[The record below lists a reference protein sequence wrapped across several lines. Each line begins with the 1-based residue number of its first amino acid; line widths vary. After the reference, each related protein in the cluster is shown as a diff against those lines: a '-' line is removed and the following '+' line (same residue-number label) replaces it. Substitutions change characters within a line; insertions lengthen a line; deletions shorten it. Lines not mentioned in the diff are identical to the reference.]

1 MKTEKIIFRK
11 IFIAIINLFIVLVCL
26 FQRSFVGLNINGIL
40 IGEAIVGFGLL
51 ISCLVLLLP
60 SNYFLKY
67 NISKIT
73 ARTFKIAVISFILSS
88 LFFDSS
94 YFDTYIYKTSSYIWT
109 IGYLFLSVYIFNKT
123 EDLNYT
129 SNILGALLPLLFL
142 FSSGYY
148 PDKIIVFFNTYSDK
162 FQFPKASDILIVL
175 IITNLLNKQ
184 YSKKYYLVYLFATT
198 GLFLPLFLFQSRGTF
213 VAAALFLVIEIYFNS
228 KIIFRKRVKSLYY
241 LITLLTIFVLSS
253 FHVSG
258 LSYEEEKEL
267 FSDISL
273 SQGIS
278 ESVIKL
284 ANKNDQRKVF
294 LSFFYMDGRLYSEDT
309 TTNWRLDIWQD
320 VIDDLDAKNQI
331 FYGYGYNE
339 IIPPMLDLSK
349 PGRLGRDGNN
359 ENVHNYFI
367 NILAR
372 GGLFQLFIFVILHL
386 SIFIYSYKKSN
397 NFYIISLMIPSL
409 FNGLTDINFEGVQFP
424 LLYYGILGYFIKN
437 NFKIYNSR

>member
-1 MKTEKIIFRK
+1 MKTQKIIFRK
-11 IFIAIINLFIVLVCL
+11 IFLALINLFIVLVCL
-26 FQRSFVGLNINGIL
+26 FQRSFVGLNIKGIL

-51 ISCLVLLLP
+51 ISCLILLFP
-60 SNYFLKY
+60 NNYILKY

-73 ARTFKIAVISFILSS
+73 TRTFKLIVISFILSS

-94 YFDTYIYKTSSYIWT
+94 YLNTYIYKTSSYIWT

-129 SNILGALLPLLFL
+129 SNILRVLLPLLFL
-142 FSSGYY
+142 FSTGYY

-175 IITNLLNKQ
+175 VITNLLNKQ

-213 VAAALFLVIEIYFNS
+213 VAAALFLVIEIFFNS
-228 KIIFRKRVKSLYY
+228 KIIFQKRARSLYF
-241 LITLLTIFVLSS
+241 LITFLTVFTLSS

-258 LSYEEEKEL
+258 LTYEEEKVL

-278 ESVIKL
+278 ESIIKL

-372 GGLFQLFIFVILHL
+372 GGLLQLFMFVLLHL
-386 SIFIYSYKKSN
+386 SIFMYSYKKSN